1 MGQGGVLKALGGDDL
16 RRIPEIVCDQEGG
29 QGEWGFLEAGRRLG
43 EFPNWTSFLKEV
55 TSDKGGLLGEDWRLE
70 HQRGHDRWHLV
81 GDTDAIVSFSENH
94 SQYPLPGLRTGLS
107 GDGRS

>member
-1 MGQGGVLKALGGDDL
+1 M
-16 RRIPEIVCDQEGG
+16 
-29 QGEWGFLEAGRRLG
+29 GFLEAGRRLG